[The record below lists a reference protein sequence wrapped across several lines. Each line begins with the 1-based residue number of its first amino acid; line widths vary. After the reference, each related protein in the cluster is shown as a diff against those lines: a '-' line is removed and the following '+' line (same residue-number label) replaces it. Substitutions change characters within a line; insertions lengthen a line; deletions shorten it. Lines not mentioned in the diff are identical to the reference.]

1 MVYNYCINI
10 TYGGYNMKK
19 NFFKTYLFYG
29 IIVILIG
36 SLLQLYVIKLNS
48 NDWFNLIVSVLANSC
63 LTAGV
68 GLIIGYVMDLTKN
81 SNEYINYI
89 QDRLQETVVS
99 HKFIANL
106 SEDERLKLVES
117 CLSKNST
124 NKMQS
129 EYIRY
134 KAQKISKLC
143 EGHLRSDIDYI
154 TTAKI
159 KDNKIVLHT
168 VMRYKIF
175 KVNGSYQKIRHL
187 FKNPMGKITS
197 LKITN
202 SKKEVYTF
210 PDTQLVT
217 TPITQNQNEN
227 ELAYS
232 NVVEIPS
239 HLKGENC
246 LSITSVVEEYGYDH
260 WAYLEWMSLY
270 PTEGISYKII
280 CEDGLI
286 IKERM
291 IFDDQRG
298 LYSVHFEKNAQDQI
312 TQYTIS
318 CDEWTDPYTGFS
330 LIIAKP

>member
-1 MVYNYCINI
+1 
-10 TYGGYNMKK
+10 MKK

-29 IIVILIG
+29 IIVILVG
-36 SLLQLYVIKLNS
+36 SLLQLYVIKLNN
-48 NDWFNLIVSVLANSC
+48 NDWFQLIITVLASAC
-63 LTAGV
+63 ISAGV

-89 QDRLQETVVS
+89 QDRLQETVIS
-99 HKFIANL
+99 RNFIANL
-106 SEDERLKLVES
+106 SEDERLKIVEL
-117 CLSKNST
+117 CLAKNST
-124 NKMQS
+124 HKMLS

-134 KAQKISKLC
+134 KSQKISKLC

-154 TTAKI
+154 TTANI
-159 KDNKIVLHT
+159 KNGIIVLHT
-168 VMRYKIF
+168 IMRYKIF

-187 FKNPMGKITS
+187 FKNSMGKIIS

-202 SKKEVYTF
+202 SNKDVYTF
-210 PDTQLVT
+210 PDTQLIT
-217 TPITQNQNEN
+217 EQITQNQNEN
-227 ELAYS
+227 EVAYS
-232 NVVEIPS
+232 NVVEIPP
-239 HLKGENC
+239 HLKGEDS
-246 LSITSVVEEYGYDH
+246 LSIRSVVEEYGYDH
-260 WAYLEWMSLY
+260 WVHLEWMSLY

-286 IKERM
+286 IKEHM

-298 LYSVHFEKNAQDQI
+298 LYSVHVEKNTQGQI

>member
-1 MVYNYCINI
+1 
-10 TYGGYNMKK
+10 MKK
-19 NFFKTYLFYG
+19 NFFETYFFYG
-29 IIVILIG
+29 IIVVLAGII
-36 SLLQLYVIKLNS
+36 LQLVILELWS
-48 NDWFNLIVSVLANSC
+48 NKIYELIINILGSGC
-63 LTAGV
+63 ITIGV
-68 GLIIGYVMDLTKN
+68 GLIIGYVMDMTKN

-89 QDRLQETVVS
+89 QERLQETVVS
-99 HKFIANL
+99 HKFISNL
-106 SEDERLKLVES
+106 SEDERLKIVES
-117 CLSKNST
+117 CLVNNST
-124 NKMQS
+124 HEMLTDYVK
-129 EYIRY
+129 Y
-134 KAQKISKLC
+134 KSLKISKLC

-154 TTAKI
+154 TTANM
-159 KDNKIVLHT
+159 KDGKIVLHT
-168 VMRYKIF
+168 IMQYKIY
-175 KVNGSYQKIRHL
+175 KVNNSYQKIRHL
-187 FKNPMGKITS
+187 FRSSTGKITS

-210 PDTQLVT
+210 NETQLRT
-217 TPITQNQNEN
+217 EPITQNQNEN
-227 ELAYS
+227 EIAYS

-239 HLKGENC
+239 HLKGEKS
-246 LSITSVVEEYGYDH
+246 LSIKSIVEEYGYDH

-286 IKERM
+286 IKEHM

-298 LYSVHFEKNAQDQI
+298 LFSTHVEKNPQGQI